1 MAVGLAKGDKLSS
14 YPWKTYCIV
23 GDAECYEG
31 AVWEAIHF
39 AAHHKL
45 DNLIVIVDRNGLGCS
60 DFTENMLRLE
70 PFRDKWLSSGWDV
83 YEVNGHD
90 LKSIYDVL
98 TLVSKS
104 DNGKPQ
110 CIIAN
115 TKKGQGLDYTVDKPL
130 MHGFMPHNEDEIERA
145 FKELKY

>member
-1 MAVGLAKGDKLSS
+1 
-14 YPWKTYCIV
+14 
-23 GDAECYEG
+23 
-31 AVWEAIHF
+31 
-39 AAHHKL
+39 
-45 DNLIVIVDRNGLGCS
+45 
-60 DFTENMLRLE
+60 MLRLE

-98 TLVSKS
+98 ILVSKS
-104 DNGKPQ
+104 NNGKPQ